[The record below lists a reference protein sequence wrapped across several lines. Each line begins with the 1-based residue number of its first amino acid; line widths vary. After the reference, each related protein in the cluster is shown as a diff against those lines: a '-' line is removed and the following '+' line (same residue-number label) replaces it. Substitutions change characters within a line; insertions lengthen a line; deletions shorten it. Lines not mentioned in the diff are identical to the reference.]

1 MTNDTLKTPNNRHLF
16 WTGIT
21 GKERFQAIQEIEVCV
36 GHYGFITE
44 FNQFSDL
51 DMNLC
56 IEVDTDK
63 LDKLFDALQS
73 IIQLDD
79 DKSEVNLD
87 MTTQMV
93 YLHLS
98 FLKGQGNLTIEVPAV
113 PG

>member
-1 MTNDTLKTPNNRHLF
+1 MTNDAFKNHSNRHVF

-21 GKERFQAIQEIEVCV
+21 GKERFQVIQEIEVCV
-36 GHYGFITE
+36 SQYGFITE

-56 IEVDTDK
+56 IEVDTIK
-63 LDKLFDALQS
+63 LDKLFNALQT
-73 IIQLDD
+73 IIQLDK
-79 DKSEVNLD
+79 DKNDVNLD
-87 MTTQMV
+87 ITSQMV

>member
-1 MTNDTLKTPNNRHLF
+1 MTNDSLKTPNNRHLF

-36 GHYGFITE
+36 SQFGFITE
-44 FNQFSDL
+44 FKQFSDL

-56 IEVDTDK
+56 IEVDTNK
-63 LDKLFDALQS
+63 LDKLFNALQT
-73 IIQLDD
+73 IIQLDGD
-79 DKSEVNLD
+79 MSEVNKD
-87 MTTQMV
+87 IETQMV